1 MALANCR
8 ERECMK
14 INLEDASRNVPLL
27 KGRDPVGAVYRSL
40 IVIGFCL
47 VSGCATHTVKSTSY
61 TPAIQATESVS
72 EDLLLDVGIAVF
84 DPGIDELSSSQ
95 KEIVNQDIR
104 IAESQ
109 YVPFLL
115 AETLQRTG
123 NWGMVRV
130 MPNSISPMDLY
141 LSGTILNSDGES
153 MVLRVT
159 VEDSSGA
166 HWYTREYEEA
176 TSRFSYEPSQKR
188 QNDPFQTIYNSVA
201 NDLLAYKEKKVG
213 IADVEKIRAISE
225 LRFAKSFIPE
235 AFENYIDVDRNG
247 EFELIAL
254 PSDQDPLLG
263 RLRTIR
269 ERDFMFI
276 DTVQDY
282 YDTYARQMRE
292 PYDSWREQSFYE
304 TLELRELEASARR
317 RIIAGGVAVLGG
329 LAAATSGGDYVTQT
343 GGAFG
348 AGAGAYM
355 IKSGFDK
362 RAEAQMHR
370 ESLRELGESLEN
382 DVAPRV
388 IDLQD
393 RTITLSGTVEEQ
405 YQQWREI
412 LADLYAYESGGL

>member
-1 MALANCR
+1 MNKSLNA
-8 ERECMK
+8 
-14 INLEDASRNVPLL
+14 RNQSVF
-27 KGRDPVGAVYRSL
+27 YSQIRSL
-40 IVIGFCL
+40 VESVSRLSIILGLFW

-61 TPAIQATESVS
+61 TPAIQAIESVP
-72 EDLLLDVGIAVF
+72 ENLLMDVVVAVF
-84 DPGIDELSSSQ
+84 DPGIDELSRSHE
-95 KEIVNQDIR
+95 EIVNQDIR

-123 NWGMVRV
+123 NWGIVRV
-130 MPNSISPMDLY
+130 MPNTSSPMDLY

-153 MVLRVT
+153 MAVRVR
-159 VEDSSGA
+159 VEDSTGEV
-166 HWYTREYEEA
+166 WYTKEYNEA

-188 QNDPFQTIYNSVA
+188 QNDPFQTIYNSIA
-201 NDLLAYKEKKVG
+201 NDLLAFKEKKIK
-213 IADVEKIRAISE
+213 IADVEEIRAISE

-235 AFENYIDVDRNG
+235 AFEDYIDVDRNG
-247 EFELIAL
+247 EFVLVAL
-254 PSDQDPLLG
+254 PSEQDPLLG

-317 RIIAGGVAVLGG
+317 RILAGGVAVLGG

-405 YQQWREI
+405 YEQWREI